1 MYCCAN
7 CFAHEWLKS
16 RVNERS
22 TVTGDCDF
30 CEAES
35 VPLLETSE
43 LATEFHNLLSMYVA
57 SETFEEGES
66 LLWLIQWNWNVFHD
80 DLDEDQQARLLEN
93 IVNSD
98 WDDDDGE
105 PQVDATEFYM
115 RKSSQWFHDTHSETR
130 GTSFVQRY
138 VKIRQT
144 PMPFDEFIAEELGE
158 SDEALKA
165 GTIFTRARLGFTLN
179 EHQERLAWSGGDIG
193 PPPSDKASAGRTNVQ
208 GQVVLYVAD
217 DEKTAVSEV
226 RPALGFYV
234 SLAQIT
240 LLRDCRVLDLTK
252 DLPSLN
258 PFVRESIGWHVEIR
272 ELLRRLGEEM
282 SRPLERN
289 EDKSLY
295 VPCQRFA
302 DYIRENRYD
311 GIRYPSALNPGGS
324 SIVFFDPTVAEVGPT
339 TLVKI
344 TEVNFEYETDDE
356 PRLADRLRAA
366 SNVPE

>member
-22 TVTGDCDF
+22 TIAGDCDF
-30 CEAES
+30 CESED
-35 VPLLETSE
+35 VPLLATSE
-43 LATEFHNLLSMYVA
+43 LATEFHNLLSMYVV

-66 LLWLIQWNWNVFHD
+66 LLWLIQWNWSVFDD
-80 DLDEDQQARLLEN
+80 DLDEDQQARLFED
-93 IVNSD
+93 IANSD

-105 PQVDATEFYM
+105 PQVDATDLYM
-115 RKSSQWFHDTHSETR
+115 QKSSQWFHDTHSDTWDQFCSQVR
-130 GTSFVQRY
+130 ADP
-138 VKIRQT
+138 QT

-158 SDEALKA
+158 SDEALQS
-165 GTIFTRARLGFTLN
+165 GTIFNRARLGFILD
-179 EHQERLAWSGGDIG
+179 EHEERLAWSARDMG
-193 PPPSDKASAGRTNVQ
+193 PPPPDKASAGRANIQ
-208 GQVVLYVAD
+208 GQAVLYVAD
-217 DEKTAVSEV
+217 DEKTAVSEI

-240 LLRDCRVLDLTK
+240 LLRDCRILDLTK
-252 DLPSLN
+252 ELLSLN

-272 ELLRRLGEEM
+272 GLLRRLGEEM

-289 EDKSLY
+289 EDRSLY
-295 VPCQRFA
+295 VPCQHFA
-302 DYIRENRYD
+302 DYIRENGYD
-311 GIRYPSALNPGGS
+311 GIRYPSALHPGGS
-324 SIVFFDPTVAEVGPT
+324 SIVFFDPTVAEVGPAK
-339 TLVKI
+339 LVKI

-366 SNVPE
+366 SKIPH

>member
-7 CFAHEWLKS
+7 CFAHEWLKT

-22 TVTGDCDF
+22 TITGDCDF
-30 CEAES
+30 CESED

-43 LATEFHNLLSMYVA
+43 LATEFHNLLSMYVE

-66 LLWLIQWNWNVFHD
+66 LLWLIQWNWSVFD
-80 DLDEDQQARLLEN
+80 DGLDEDQQARLLED

-105 PQVDATEFYM
+105 PRLDATALYM
-115 RKSSQWFHDTHSETR
+115 QKSSQWFHDTHSDTWDQFCSEVRDNPETP
-130 GTSFVQRY
+130 
-138 VKIRQT
+138 I
-144 PMPFDEFIAEELGE
+144 PFDEFIAEELGE
-158 SDEALKA
+158 SDEALQA
-165 GTIFTRARLGFTLN
+165 GTAFTRARLGFTLD
-179 EHQERLAWSGGDIG
+179 EHQERLAWSGADIG
-193 PPPSDKASAGRTNVQ
+193 APPTDKASAGRANIQ

-240 LLRDCRVLDLTK
+240 LLRDCRIIDLTK
-252 DLPSLN
+252 DLPRLN
-258 PFVRESIGWHVEIR
+258 PFARESIGWHVEIR
-272 ELLRRLGEEM
+272 GLLRRLGEEM

-289 EDKSLY
+289 EDRSLY
-295 VPCQRFA
+295 VTCQRFA
-302 DYIRENRYD
+302 DYIRENHYD
-311 GIRYPSALNPGGS
+311 GIRYPSALNPDGS
-324 SIVFFDPTVAEVGPT
+324 SIVFFDPTVAEVGPAK
-339 TLVKI
+339 LVRI
-344 TEVNFEYETDDE
+344 TEVNFEYEADNE

-366 SNVPE
+366 SNTPE